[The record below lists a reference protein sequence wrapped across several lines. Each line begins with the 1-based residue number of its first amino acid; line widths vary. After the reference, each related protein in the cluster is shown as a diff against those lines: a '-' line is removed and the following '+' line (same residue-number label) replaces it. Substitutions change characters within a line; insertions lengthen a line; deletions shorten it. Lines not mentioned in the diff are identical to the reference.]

1 MFSDLHDLQWLL
13 CIMQKLCNPC
23 YHRPRPDDRLMIKL
37 PLDVIAW
44 RRLLGL
50 RHWRKLRMHIL
61 SLGLEKELDSFETS
75 VQMNVSQQL
84 REITCRTCLGLSD
97 KSHGE

>member
-1 MFSDLHDLQWLL
+1 
-13 CIMQKLCNPC
+13 
-23 YHRPRPDDRLMIKL
+23 
-37 PLDVIAW
+37 
-44 RRLLGL
+44 
-50 RHWRKLRMHIL
+50 MHIL

-97 KSHGE
+97 KSHGEWSNRGYRCLLASRKRLAERATSDIREFFARQRRV